1 MRVPDNIRKTVVYIG
16 RGDHGPFTPYG
27 TGFVIVSFIDDRSF
41 QTIVTAK
48 HVIDSMGD
56 VDSVWIR
63 VNDHAGNARVL
74 PLKRDHWKPHPDPGV
89 DLMVC
94 PTLIPTEQF
103 DILHLRLDDECLT
116 PEAIQQ
122 YDFGVGDDVFIA
134 GMFVSLTGETKNL
147 PIIRCGTIAAMPD
160 EMIHT
165 NYGYHDA
172 YLIEARSTGGLS
184 GSPVFLHVAPLR
196 TINTNETKLMD
207 GFQHYLMGMVL
218 GHSSL
223 TSAEDEIE
231 VVRPRR
237 DDEDDEE
244 RRAALLPLNTGIG
257 IVLPFQYVVEAV
269 NQDEL
274 VAGRREAMERR
285 RTESAFVADAAVG
298 MERPTKADNPSHK
311 EDFNRLLDVA
321 VHKPESDRE
330 T

>member
-1 MRVPDNIRKTVVYIG
+1 
-16 RGDHGPFTPYG
+16 
-27 TGFVIVSFIDDRSF
+27 
-41 QTIVTAK
+41 
-48 HVIDSMGD
+48 
-56 VDSVWIR
+56 
-63 VNDHAGNARVL
+63 
-74 PLKRDHWKPHPDPGV
+74 
-89 DLMVC
+89 
-94 PTLIPTEQF
+94 
-103 DILHLRLDDECLT
+103 
-116 PEAIQQ
+116 
-122 YDFGVGDDVFIA
+122 
-134 GMFVSLTGETKNL
+134 
-147 PIIRCGTIAAMPD
+147 
-160 EMIHT
+160 
-165 NYGYHDA
+165 
-172 YLIEARSTGGLS
+172 
-184 GSPVFLHVAPLR
+184 
-196 TINTNETKLMD
+196 MD

-257 IVLPFQYVVEAV
+257 IVLPIQYVIEAV

-298 MERPTKADNPSHK
+298 MERPTKTDNPSHK